1 MADAGGSLDEVC
13 RVAEKANR
21 NVHTVGVAASPC
33 VIPEVGRPSFEI
45 GEGEM
50 EFGMG
55 IHGEPG
61 ILRQPLRPV
70 EEIVSDM
77 LALHSGRNGRRS
89 RRRGLRSGERAGGHL
104 TGGTLHR
111 VPQRRAILEDK
122 GISIFSSYVGEFAT
136 SMEMS
141 GFSLSLLK
149 LDGELKELLRREAH
163 TPFFTQNAG

>member
-1 MADAGGSLDEVC
+1 M
-13 RVAEKANR
+13 
-21 NVHTVGVAASPC
+21 
-33 VIPEVGRPSFEI
+33 IPEVGRPSFEI

-77 LALHSGRNGRRS
+77 LALILGEMDAAPGDEVSVLVNGLGATSLEELYIAFRS
-89 RRRGLRSGERAGGHL
+89 VA
-104 TGGTLHR
+104 
-111 VPQRRAILEDK
+111 AILEDK